1 MLIGDDIS
9 VSSPIIFIE
18 KGENSMSIYEPV
30 KIWDKD
36 ENELNINELS
46 KNMYVLIQDKN
57 TRYIDAVIVNGVSPS
72 VNEVDAE
79 VVTEA
84 ISSLVDVDVYNTETE
99 KWENKGIIKEE
110 DILSADF
117 VDDGVILRFYEPE
130 KNADGSRNIV
140 TTLNIEDSSSFD
152 LLADSRGTFIASISL
167 NTFSEVMCAGD
178 VNDVEIDLELV
189 PLSSMIEWIKR
200 YKKSIMRII

>member
-84 ISSLVDVDVYNTETE
+84 ISSLVDVDAYNTETE

-152 LLADSRGTFIASISL
+152 LLADSQGTFIASISL

-200 YKKSIMRII
+200 YKKSIMKII

>member
-18 KGENSMSIYEPV
+18 KGVINMSVYEPI

-36 ENELNINELS
+36 ENELSINDLS

-84 ISSLVDVDVYNTETE
+84 ISSLVDVDVYNNESG

-117 VDDGVILRFYEPE
+117 VDDGVIMRFYEPE
-130 KNADGSRNIV
+130 KNGDGSRNIV

-152 LLADSRGTFIASISL
+152 LLADSQGTFIASISL

-200 YKKSIMRII
+200 YKKSIMKII

>member
-1 MLIGDDIS
+1 MS
-9 VSSPIIFIE
+9 V
-18 KGENSMSIYEPV
+18 YEPV

-36 ENELNINELS
+36 ENELSINELS

-99 KWENKGIIKEE
+99 KW
-110 DILSADF
+110 
-117 VDDGVILRFYEPE
+117 
-130 KNADGSRNIV
+130 
-140 TTLNIEDSSSFD
+140 
-152 LLADSRGTFIASISL
+152 
-167 NTFSEVMCAGD
+167 
-178 VNDVEIDLELV
+178 
-189 PLSSMIEWIKR
+189 
-200 YKKSIMRII
+200 

>member
-1 MLIGDDIS
+1 MS
-9 VSSPIIFIE
+9 V
-18 KGENSMSIYEPV
+18 YEPV

-36 ENELNINELS
+36 ENELSINELS

-152 LLADSRGTFIASISL
+152 LLADSQGTFIASISL

-200 YKKSIMRII
+200 YKKSIMKII

>member
-152 LLADSRGTFIASISL
+152 LLADSQGTFIASISL

-200 YKKSIMRII
+200 YKKSIMKII

>member
-18 KGENSMSIYEPV
+18 KGEISMSVYEPI

-130 KNADGSRNIV
+130 KNGDGSHNIV

-152 LLADSRGTFIASISL
+152 LLADSQGTFIASISL

-200 YKKSIMRII
+200 YKKSIMKII

>member
-1 MLIGDDIS
+1 MR
-9 VSSPIIFIE
+9 V
-18 KGENSMSIYEPV
+18 YEPV

-130 KNADGSRNIV
+130 KNTDGSRNIV

-152 LLADSRGTFIASISL
+152 LLADSQGTFIASISL

-200 YKKSIMRII
+200 YKKSIMKII

>member
-18 KGENSMSIYEPV
+18 KRRINMSVYEPV

-84 ISSLVDVDVYNTETE
+84 ISSLVDVDVYNTESGR
-99 KWENKGIIKEE
+99 WENKGIIKEE

-130 KNADGSRNIV
+130 KNADGSRVVV

-152 LLADSRGTFIASISL
+152 LLADSQGTFIASISL
-167 NTFSEVMCAGD
+167 NTFSEVMCAGN

-200 YKKSIMRII
+200 YKKSIMKII

>member
-117 VDDGVILRFYEPE
+117 VDDGVIMRFYEPE

-152 LLADSRGTFIASISL
+152 LLADSQGTFIALISL
-167 NTFSEVMCAGD
+167 NTFSEVMCTGD

-200 YKKSIMRII
+200 YKNSIMRII

>member
-1 MLIGDDIS
+1 MLIGDDIN

-117 VDDGVILRFYEPE
+117 VDDGVIMRFYEPE

-152 LLADSRGTFIASISL
+152 LLADSQGTFIASISL
-167 NTFSEVMCAGD
+167 NTFSEVMCAGN

-200 YKKSIMRII
+200 YKKSIMKII